1 MTEFVGRT
9 GALRVYSYPETS
21 RAGKLS
27 SLARNFATGPKI
39 NTGVASAGTQIPW
52 NAIDAGAVTPTPNVP
67 ITCRSSG
74 FVLLEGVVV
83 VGNSD
88 ITDQTVSV
96 QVQIDSVTQPI
107 PLADQVTV
115 QAGAFAAIPVLAELS
130 QFVIG
135 TTITVQLLVSTT
147 AADGLVTLSQES
159 SSLSLQEVP
168 PATG

>member
-9 GALRVYSYPETS
+9 GSKRVYSYPETS
-21 RAGKLS
+21 RAGRLS

-39 NTGVASAGTQIPW
+39 NTGVASAGTPIPW

-96 QVQIDSVTQPI
+96 QVQIDTVTQPI

-115 QAGAFAAIPVLAELS
+115 QAGAFASIPVLAELI
-130 QFVIG
+130 VAVG
-135 TTITVQLLVSTT
+135 TTVTVQLFVSTT